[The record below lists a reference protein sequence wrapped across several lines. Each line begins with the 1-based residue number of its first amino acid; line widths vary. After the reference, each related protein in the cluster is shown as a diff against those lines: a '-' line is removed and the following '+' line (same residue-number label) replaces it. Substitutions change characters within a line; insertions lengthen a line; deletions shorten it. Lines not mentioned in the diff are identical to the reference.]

1 MQVQINFIIIE
12 EVVVIIFIL
21 VTFISHSFLGWSKSA
36 ESEEAVE
43 CFGDEQ
49 PKPLTAGLVD
59 SADIYVG

>member
-21 VTFISHSFLGWSKSA
+21 VIFISRSFLGWSKSA

-43 CFGDEQ
+43 CFGNEF
-49 PKPLTAGLVD
+49 
-59 SADIYVG
+59 I